1 MNFESMYG
9 VYHADGGL
17 LGELRYVM
25 GVAFRGQ
32 HCSLCDITHSVA
44 WEKGE
49 MKKWRK
55 TSEIPFHLVHLNER
69 PEEVKQ
75 ATEGKTPC
83 IVAKTSSGFVMLATD
98 EELTS
103 FDGSVELLK
112 GHIERQ
118 LTENPTNPSIPFTP
132 EKIVE
137 IAIQAGEAIMDVYDN
152 ADDFEITQKGD
163 ESPLTKADIAAHEV
177 IVAGLQSIDSTPIV
191 SEEGRVG
198 DPMSSNTCW
207 LVDPLDGTK
216 EFIKRNGMFTVNIA
230 LMQRNESRW
239 KPLFGVVHAPAS
251 DTTWFGGALA
261 TSQRNGPEGSGPM
274 MVRPTEGKV
283 KLVASGSHRGE
294 KDESFAEA
302 VGEHELV
309 RMGSS
314 LKACIVAEG
323 GADLYPR
330 FGPTSCWDI
339 AAAHA
344 VVSGA
349 GGIVVGP
356 DGKTLDYDL
365 VEEVLNPYFLVAADN
380 RWTEIWIQHQ

>member
-1 MNFESMYG
+1 M
-9 VYHADGGL
+9 
-17 LGELRYVM
+17 
-25 GVAFRGQ
+25 
-32 HCSLCDITHSVA
+32 
-44 WEKGE
+44 
-49 MKKWRK
+49 
-55 TSEIPFHLVHLNER
+55 
-69 PEEVKQ
+69 
-75 ATEGKTPC
+75 
-83 IVAKTSSGFVMLATD
+83 
-98 EELTS
+98 S
-103 FDGSVELLK
+103 FS
-112 GHIERQ
+112 
-118 LTENPTNPSIPFTP
+118 P

-137 IAIQAGEAIMDVYDN
+137 IAIQAGEAIMDVYEN
-152 ADDFEITQKGD
+152 AEDFEITQKGD

-177 IVAGLQSIDSTPIV
+177 IVEGLQSIDSTPIV

-198 DPMSSNTCW
+198 DPLSSDTCW

-230 LMQRNESRW
+230 LMQRNGSRW
-239 KPLFGVVHAPAS
+239 KPLFGVVHAPTS
-251 DTTWFGGALA
+251 DTTWYGGALT
-261 TSQRNGPEGSGPM
+261 TSQRHGPEGSGPM
-274 MVRPTEGKV
+274 MVQPSEGKV

-294 KDESFAEA
+294 KDESFAAA

-380 RWTEIWIQHQ
+380 RWTEAWVEHQ

>member
-69 PEEVKQ
+69 SEEVKQ
-75 ATEGKTPC
+75 VTEGKTPC
-83 IVAKTSSGFVMLATD
+83 IVAKTSSGFIMLATD
-98 EELTS
+98 EELTT
-103 FDGSVELLK
+103 FRGSVQRLK
-112 GHIERQ
+112 DHIERQ
-118 LTENPTNPSIPFTP
+118 LTENPPNPSMPFTP

-137 IAIQAGEAIMDVYDN
+137 IAIQAGEAIMDVYEN
-152 ADDFEITQKGD
+152 ADDFEITHKGD

-230 LMQRNESRW
+230 LMQRNDSRW

-261 TSQRNGPEGSGPM
+261 TSQRNGPEGTGPM

-294 KDESFAEA
+294 KDESFTEA

>member
-69 PEEVKQ
+69 SEEVKQ
-75 ATEGKTPC
+75 VTEGKTPC
-83 IVAKTSSGFVMLATD
+83 IVAKTSSGFIMLATD
-98 EELTS
+98 EELTT
-103 FDGSVELLK
+103 FRGSVQRLK
-112 GHIERQ
+112 DHIERQ
-118 LTENPTNPSIPFTP
+118 LTENPPNPSMPFTP

-137 IAIQAGEAIMDVYDN
+137 IAIQAGEAIMDVYEN
-152 ADDFEITQKGD
+152 ADDFEITHKGD

-230 LMQRNESRW
+230 LMQRNDSRW

-261 TSQRNGPEGSGPM
+261 TSQRNGPEGTGPM

>member
-1 MNFESMYG
+1 MDFESIYG

-32 HCSLCDITHSVA
+32 HCSLCDITHSLA

-75 ATEGKTPC
+75 ATKGKTPC

-118 LTENPTNPSIPFTP
+118 LTENPTNRSIPFTP

-137 IAIQAGEAIMDVYDN
+137 IAIHAGEAIMDVYDN

-230 LMQRNESRW
+230 LMQRNDSRW
-239 KPLFGVVHAPAS
+239 NPLFGVVHAPAS
-251 DTTWFGGALA
+251 DTTWFGGALTA
-261 TSQRNGPEGSGPM
+261 SRRKGPEGSGPM

-344 VVSGA
+344 VVAGA

-356 DGKTLDYDL
+356 NGKTLDYDL

>member
-1 MNFESMYG
+1 
-9 VYHADGGL
+9 
-17 LGELRYVM
+17 
-25 GVAFRGQ
+25 
-32 HCSLCDITHSVA
+32 
-44 WEKGE
+44 
-49 MKKWRK
+49 
-55 TSEIPFHLVHLNER
+55 
-69 PEEVKQ
+69 
-75 ATEGKTPC
+75 
-83 IVAKTSSGFVMLATD
+83 
-98 EELTS
+98 
-103 FDGSVELLK
+103 
-112 GHIERQ
+112 
-118 LTENPTNPSIPFTP
+118 
-132 EKIVE
+132 
-137 IAIQAGEAIMDVYDN
+137 
-152 ADDFEITQKGD
+152 
-163 ESPLTKADIAAHEV
+163 
-177 IVAGLQSIDSTPIV
+177 
-191 SEEGRVG
+191 
-198 DPMSSNTCW
+198 MSSNTCW

-230 LMQRNESRW
+230 LMQRNDSRW

-251 DTTWFGGALA
+251 NTTWFGGALTA
-261 TSQRNGPEGSGPM
+261 SQRNGPEGSGPM

-344 VVSGA
+344 VVAGA

-356 DGKTLDYDL
+356 NGKTLDYDL